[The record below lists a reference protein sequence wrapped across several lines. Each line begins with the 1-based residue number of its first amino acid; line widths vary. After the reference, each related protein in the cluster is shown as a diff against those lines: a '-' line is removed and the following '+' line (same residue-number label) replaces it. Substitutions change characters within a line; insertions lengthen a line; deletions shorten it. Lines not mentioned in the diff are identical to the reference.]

1 MGTHVQRY
9 DGQINFMGKIK
20 KKKKIM
26 GRTCLKLV
34 GIMVET

>member
-20 KKKKIM
+20 KKKK
-26 GRTCLKLV
+26 KLW
-34 GIMVET
+34 VEPV